1 MQAYIK
7 LILTTPDGRRGETKI
22 KGPAVNEAMIQAARE
37 LEYTVM
43 TGVRYVP
50 AKPKK
55 KAKAKAKR

>member
-7 LILTTPDGRRGETKI
+7 LILTSPDGRRAVTKI
-22 KGPAVNEAMIQAARE
+22 KGPTVNEAMIQAARE
-37 LEYTVM
+37 LEYTIM

-55 KAKAKAKR
+55 KAKVKAKR